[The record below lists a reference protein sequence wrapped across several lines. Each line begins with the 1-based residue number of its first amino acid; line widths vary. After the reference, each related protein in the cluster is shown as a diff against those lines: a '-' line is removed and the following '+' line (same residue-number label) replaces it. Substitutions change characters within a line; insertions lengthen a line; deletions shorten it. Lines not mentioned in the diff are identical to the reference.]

1 MTFGVRLAVPEET
14 GILTDLVVRSKFYW
28 GYEEKYRATLM
39 TILAVSREKASVG
52 DCWVA
57 EAETGKPAG
66 VCQFNSNATPPHLDL
81 LFVDPAYIGQGV
93 GSLLFDTLISNARRR
108 DFTRFDLDAD
118 PNATAFYLG
127 KGGHII
133 GERESRIVRG
143 QFLPVIEFTL

>member
-1 MTFGVRLAVPEET
+1 MTFRVRLAAPEEI
-14 GILTDLVVRSKFYW
+14 GVLTDLVVRSKFHW
-28 GYEEKYRATLM
+28 GYDEKYRELLT
-39 TILAVSREKASVG
+39 TILAVSREKTSIG

-57 EAETGKPAG
+57 ETETSELAA
-66 VCQFNSNATPPHLDL
+66 VCQFNSSATPPHLDL

-108 DFTRFDLDAD
+108 GFTRFNLDAD
-118 PNATAFYLG
+118 PNASGFYLR
-127 KGGHII
+127 KGGRIT